1 MQPGKTYLL
10 HIQECLTEKYATRKI
25 NKNYSRD
32 PSGFILHNLRR
43 EFIDDAISVISL
55 LNFILSMSFCL
66 CNKKNIPQR
75 LEDMN
80 FVFSCQKQYFFCNS
94 KNNIHKFAP
103 RCNIPCLVNAFH
115 CPYILGIQFC
125 HHLNNKTE
133 ASPYL
138 YEEKL
143 FV

>member
-80 FVFSCQKQYFFCNS
+80 FVFSCQKQYFFATRKITFINS
-94 KNNIHKFAP
+94 RHGVI
-103 RCNIPCLVNAFH
+103 
-115 CPYILGIQFC
+115 
-125 HHLNNKTE
+125 
-133 ASPYL
+133 SPVLSTHSTAHTSLEYS
-138 YEEKL
+138 
-143 FV
+143 FVIT

>member
-10 HIQECLTEKYATRKI
+10 YRQECFTGKYTTRKI
-25 NKNYSRD
+25 HKNYIRD

-43 EFIDDAISVISL
+43 EFIDDVISVISL
-55 LNFILSMSFCL
+55 LNFILSKSFCL

-80 FVFSCQKQYFFCNS
+80 FVFSCQKQYCFATRKIKFINS
-94 KNNIHKFAP
+94 RHRVISPLSCQRIPLPIHPWNIVLSSFK
-103 RCNIPCLVNAFH
+103 L
-115 CPYILGIQFC
+115 
-125 HHLNNKTE
+125 TE
-133 ASPYL
+133 ASSYL